1 MDEVLTDQIMRK
13 PAWYFNWYKC
23 LPKWIRIIVEI
34 LLVLTMVYFIMILLY
49 KIWDTIGKII
59 HFLSDRRNW
68 WTYSIA
74 VLIVVVGGL
83 IVAQMIGEWKP
94 FTELIEWAKGC
105 FQQLIG
111 LF

>member
-1 MDEVLTDQIMRK
+1 MDELLTEAVVKK

-34 LLVLTMVYFIMILLY
+34 LLVLTVVYFAIILLY
-49 KIWDTIGKII
+49 KIWDTVGKII

-94 FTELIEWAKGC
+94 FDELVKWCETCVKSLVSR
-105 FQQLIG
+105 F
-111 LF
+111 